1 MATCSSIIPW
11 KIPWTEELGGLQSM
25 GLQRVEHDRVIEHTH
40 KTYGVNWGPLGQ
52 KGTHTPGVGFHPCQK
67 GSSALPGWKG
77 PNEINVSPS
86 SQRVSLRTGT
96 VLGTQ
101 CWSLLSAFGYS
112 KEASDC
118 NYDDVPWPMFL
129 SGAWAIIQVYLCC
142 CACVLSRVRLFVT
155 LWTVA
160 HQAPLSMGFYR
171 QEYWSGL
178 HFLLQ
183 GIFLTQ
189 GLNPHFLCIAGGFFI
204 CWAIAK
210 WNLLLCIWRRFK
222 FRGSHLAKEHLPQC
236 FKNNTPASTTLSA
249 CSVT

>member
-1 MATCSSIIPW
+1 MTTKVFISFTLKLFKFTMWSVVQLCLTFCDLMYCSP
-11 KIPWTEELGGLQSM
+11 
-25 GLQRVEHDRVIEHTH
+25 
-40 KTYGVNWGPLGQ
+40 
-52 KGTHTPGVGFHPCQK
+52 
-67 GSSALPGWKG
+67 
-77 PNEINVSPS
+77 
-86 SQRVSLRTGT
+86 
-96 VLGTQ
+96 
-101 CWSLLSAFGYS
+101 
-112 KEASDC
+112 
-118 NYDDVPWPMFL
+118 
-129 SGAWAIIQVYLCC
+129 
-142 CACVLSRVRLFVT
+142 
-155 LWTVA
+155 
-160 HQAPLSMGFYR
+160 APLSMGFSR